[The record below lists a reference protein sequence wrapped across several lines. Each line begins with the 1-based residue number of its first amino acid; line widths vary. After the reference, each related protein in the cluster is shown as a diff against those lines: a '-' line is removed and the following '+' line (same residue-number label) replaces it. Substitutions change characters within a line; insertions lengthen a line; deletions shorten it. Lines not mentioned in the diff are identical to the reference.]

1 MARYIDAELLE
12 KAIDEAQTSLETNDD
27 KMWEINKPYYKGLC
41 WARGLLNDQPTADVV
56 EVKRGCWKDRYN
68 NKYYNHLY
76 ACSVCNKEA
85 LCEHYTN
92 ELGQIKVRQALTPLC
107 PHCGAKMD
115 GERKEER

>member
-1 MARYIDAELLE
+1 MARYIDAERLKDAFHTDTEHLQSRDE
-12 KAIDEAQTSLETNDD
+12 HLFDLIMFEIDE
-27 KMWEINKPYYKGLC
+27 
-41 WARGLLNDQPTADVV
+41 QPTADVV
-56 EVKRGCWKDRYN
+56 EVKHGEWKDRYN

-115 GERKEER
+115 VKRKEDV